1 MIKTTSNGVAT
12 SRSQNCDILHL
23 EWTLGILEGWVPPRK
38 SLMDLSESTWSQLC
52 ISRQYGANKGWLAD
66 KNLQCRR
73 LETFFFDNYL
83 GFRRADDSRAN
94 PTFEEQKLET
104 DSCKKWRGGQ
114 VGHIYNKVD
123 TDRWVLKRSMTTWPI
138 IPCRTLPRTRTAL
151 KEDHGCGGNSKE
163 LGDME
168 L

>member
-1 MIKTTSNGVAT
+1 MEPTKVG
-12 SRSQNCDILHL
+12 
-23 EWTLGILEGWVPPRK
+23 
-38 SLMDLSESTWSQLC
+38 SLMKIFNAGGGD
-52 ISRQYGANKGWLAD
+52 
-66 KNLQCRR
+66 
-73 LETFFFDNYL
+73 FFFYNYL

-138 IPCRTLPRTRTAL
+138 TPCRTLPRTRTAL
-151 KEDHGCGGNSKE
+151 KEEHGRGGKSKE

>member
-1 MIKTTSNGVAT
+1 M
-12 SRSQNCDILHL
+12 
-23 EWTLGILEGWVPPRK
+23 PPRK
-38 SLMDLSESTWSQLC
+38 SLTQSVLSFALV
-52 ISRQYGANKGWLAD
+52 
-66 KNLQCRR
+66 
-73 LETFFFDNYL
+73 DNMEPTKVGSLMKIFNAGGRDVFLYKHL

-123 TDRWVLKRSMTTWPI
+123 KSIIFIMRWTLTGGFLKRSMTPWPI
-138 IPCRTLPRTRTAL
+138 TPCRTLPRTRTAL
-151 KEDHGCGGNSKE
+151 KEDHGRGGKSKE

>member
-1 MIKTTSNGVAT
+1 M
-12 SRSQNCDILHL
+12 
-23 EWTLGILEGWVPPRK
+23 PPRK

-52 ISRQYGANKGWLAD
+52 ISRQYGADKGWLAD
-66 KNLQCRR
+66 EDLQCRR

-123 TDRWVLKRSMTTWPI
+123 KLIIFIMRWTLTGGFLKRSMTPWPI
-138 IPCRTLPRTRTAL
+138 TPCRTLPRTRTAL
-151 KEDHGCGGNSKE
+151 KEEHGRGGKSKE

>member
-1 MIKTTSNGVAT
+1 MPEVG
-12 SRSQNCDILHL
+12 D
-23 EWTLGILEGWVPPRK
+23 
-38 SLMDLSESTWSQLC
+38 
-52 ISRQYGANKGWLAD
+52 
-66 KNLQCRR
+66 
-73 LETFFFDNYL
+73 FFFDNYL

-104 DSCKKWRGGQ
+104 DSCKKGRGGQ

-123 TDRWVLKRSMTTWPI
+123 TDRWVLKRSMT
-138 IPCRTLPRTRTAL
+138 PCRTLPRTRTAL
-151 KEDHGCGGNSKE
+151 KEDHGRGGKSKE

>member
-1 MIKTTSNGVAT
+1 M
-12 SRSQNCDILHL
+12 
-23 EWTLGILEGWVPPRK
+23 PPRK
-38 SLMDLSESTWSQLC
+38 SLSQLGL
-52 ISRQYGANKGWLAD
+52 SFALV
-66 KNLQCRR
+66 
-73 LETFFFDNYL
+73 DNMEPTKVGSLMKIFNAGGRDVFLYKHL
-83 GFRRADDSRAN
+83 GFRRADDSRAD

>member
-1 MIKTTSNGVAT
+1 MEPTKVG
-12 SRSQNCDILHL
+12 
-23 EWTLGILEGWVPPRK
+23 
-38 SLMDLSESTWSQLC
+38 SLMKIFNAGGRDVFL
-52 ISRQYGANKGWLAD
+52 YKH
-66 KNLQCRR
+66 
-73 LETFFFDNYL
+73 L

-123 TDRWVLKRSMTTWPI
+123 TDRWVLKRSMTPWPI
-138 IPCRTLPRTRTAL
+138 TPCRTLPRTRTAL
-151 KEDHGCGGNSKE
+151 KEDHGRGGKSKE
-163 LGDME
+163 LGDVE